1 MVTSTPDDNNEH
13 QDPADAG
20 SDAFDYAA
28 PDTPADRAGDFAD
41 ELDGLRIR
49 QLSALRRGAYRARSY
64 AIIGAAAGFVVAV
77 QLVIMTVAYV
87 RAHGWGRWPTGYVLF
102 AAAAVMMG
110 CFFARRALEIHREI
124 RTPVELPPPPPG
136 GPDFSTL
143 SDGSQQWKNL
153 EDIK

>member
-1 MVTSTPDDNNEH
+1 MEAPEDEEEH
-13 QDPADAG
+13 AEARD
-20 SDAFDYAA
+20 
-28 PDTPADRAGDFAD
+28 D

-87 RAHGWGRWPTGYVLF
+87 RAQGWGRWPIGYVLF
-102 AAAAVMMG
+102 AAAAVMVG
-110 CFFARRALEIHREI
+110 LHFARRALEIHREI
-124 RTPVELPPPPPG
+124 RTPIELPPPPPG

-153 EDIK
+153 EDIR